1 MNDTWCIPSIPS
13 IPSIPVETGAMGEE
27 DRGHDRATAEAA
39 VGRRFSYANSIDWRF
54 GGRVDRGRVDAGLVD
69 RGRHRRPR
77 TPQ

>member
-1 MNDTWCIPSIPS
+1 
-13 IPSIPVETGAMGEE
+13 MGEE

-54 GGRVDRGRVDAGLVD
+54 GGRVDRGRVDRGRVDRGRVDAGLVD